1 MTKKTLKNIPDIQSL
16 VTLVMK
22 LGERLGLNEIKS
34 INQYMLSASEHTA
47 LGYRDIKILC
57 TLSELGGKVQLILE
71 QLKESIKL
79 NDEIIV
85 VSSNE
90 KKISNYFQK
99 WLRNELKTDKITFWE
114 ESFLVQLIDKHL
126 PEYWGHND
134 VFLKSFEDAFIS
146 HLESNGELQTVLKLD
161 KKFEEL
167 LNIFI
172 EPKIYR
178 FKDDDKTG
186 RLLRI
191 RFKKDQYIDGNNYF
205 LSGDAGTGKTT
216 LLKEIGKL
224 AIEHNQNSTEKILP
238 IRIKTSLIA
247 NSEYSIDKA
256 IESEIE
262 HLVGKEGTD
271 KVFDDYRV
279 LVLVDS
285 IDEFETERQKRIFCE
300 LNDLVDKENLTFV
313 IATRNYENLTKGCE
327 ICVHIHTMLS
337 NFDLHQVQQ
346 YLNTFFKRD
355 LNKSEELWNSL
366 QDNKILERI
375 PSTPL
380 TISLVS
386 VLFEE
391 NGYEIPATIT
401 DVYDNFNTFLLGRLN
416 VNSNLEFLRIDV
428 KEKIL
433 QMYAL
438 KIIQSPNR
446 NRLKLD
452 HFIKYVIDYFKGQS
466 ITIEEHVIPD
476 LIKSMTDGTGVLC
489 VDEQQ
494 FVTYQH
500 DHFLEYY
507 ASREIFDDEDR
518 QALEKEIIEK
528 FCEYNWQN
536 IAIFYTGRTKNMK
549 NFLDALVVRV
559 KKYKMLH
566 EHLLAV
572 SGLGYILQSL
582 WMTHSDNRKKAVL
595 AALDLLIRADSGVK
609 QLAEQKFHFFK
620 GIKDTDIAI
629 ANLAWFFFHYNSITL
644 RDPLQ
649 LAFDELHSEIKNL
662 EGTQFEKDKFTR
674 LYQLFCIAATLNTG
688 RVKDTAKLDILFDE
702 DKLLTIPLFVYL
714 FDEAIDILEYGN
726 EAQMRKDY
734 KLASKKKKYTR
745 SIRFLLDNPSENLRH
760 TTFERLTPIKQVELF
775 TEGKTD
781 ASIIS
786 HAFRVLTINDEPYW
800 NITAIEDIKSAKAGG
815 AQQLSSFLKR
825 LTENLETDFD
835 KSKTV
840 IGIFDNDAKGY
851 QEFNGLPKIFEST
864 NGIVKKVKD
873 MNIYAIMLPIPE
885 QEVYKAYHQDKQTF
899 KFFEIEHYFPLKFLQ
914 ENKMVTLTS
923 IPNVYEI
930 TGSKSDFNDI
940 VLKAGKKEQY
950 VNFIELFKELDGLC
964 NQKINY
970 IE

>member
-1 MTKKTLKNIPDIQSL
+1 MRKKTVKNIPDIQSL
-16 VTLVMK
+16 VTLVTK
-22 LGERLGLNEIKS
+22 IAEKLGLNEIKS
-34 INQYMLSASEHTA
+34 INQYMLSATEDSA
-47 LGYRDIKILC
+47 LGHRDIKILC
-57 TLSELGGKVQLILE
+57 TLSELGGKLQLILD
-71 QLKESIKL
+71 QLKENIIP

-90 KKISNYFQK
+90 KKISNYFK
-99 WLRNELKTDKITFWE
+99 NWLKEELNTDKIIFWE
-114 ESFLVQLIDKHL
+114 ESFLVQLVDKHL

-134 VFLKSFEDAFIS
+134 VFLKSFEDAFINN
-146 HLESNGELQTVLKLD
+146 LESNGELQKALKLD

-191 RFKKDQYIDGNNYF
+191 KFKKDQYLDSNNYF

-224 AIEHNQNSTEKILP
+224 AIEHNQNSIDKILP

-247 NSEYSIDKA
+247 NTEYSIDKA
-256 IESEIE
+256 IEREIE
-262 HLVGKEGTD
+262 NLVGKEGLD

-279 LVLVDS
+279 LVLIDS
-285 IDEFETERQKRIFCE
+285 IDEFETEKQKGIFSE
-300 LNDLVDKENLTFV
+300 LNNIVEKENLSFV

-327 ICVHIHTMLS
+327 ICEHIHTMLS

-346 YLNTFFKRD
+346 YLDTFFKRD
-355 LNKSEELWNSL
+355 LKKSEELWNSL

-391 NGYEIPATIT
+391 NGYEVPATIT

-416 VNSNLEFLRIDV
+416 VNSNLEFLRLDV

-438 KIIQSPNR
+438 KIIQSTNR
-446 NRLKLD
+446 TRLKLD
-452 HFIKYVIDYFKGQS
+452 DFIKYVVDYFKGQS

-476 LIKSMTDGTGVLC
+476 LIKSMTDGTGVLY

-518 QALEKEIIEK
+518 QGLEKEIIEK

-536 IAIFYTGRTKNMK
+536 TAIFYTGRTKNMK
-549 NFLDALVVRV
+549 NFLDSLVVRV
-559 KKYKMLH
+559 KKYKLLH

-582 WMTHSDNRKKAVL
+582 WMTHSDNRKNAVL

-609 QLAEQKFHFFK
+609 QLAEQKFPFFR
-620 GIKDTDIAI
+620 GIKDTDIAV
-629 ANLAWFFFHYNSITL
+629 ANLAWFFIHYNSITL

-649 LAFDELHSEIKNL
+649 LAFDELHSEMKNL
-662 EGTQFEKDKFTR
+662 QGTQFEKDKLTR

-688 RVKDTAKLDILFDE
+688 RVKDTTKLDILFE
-702 DKLLTIPLFVYL
+702 EEKLLTIPLFVYL

-726 EAQMRKDY
+726 EAKMRKDY

-745 SIRFLLDNPSENLRH
+745 SIRFLLENPSENLRH
-760 TTFERLTPIKQVELF
+760 TTFERLNPIKQVELF

-786 HAFRVLTINDEPYW
+786 HAFRVLTMNDEPYW
-800 NITAIEDIKSAKAGG
+800 SITAIENILSAKAGG
-815 AQQLSSFLKR
+815 AQQLSAFLMR
-825 LTENLETDFD
+825 LAEDLETDFD

-851 QEFNGLPKIFEST
+851 QEFNGLPKIFETT

-885 QEVYKAYHQDKQTF
+885 QETYKAYHQEKQAF
-899 KFFEIEHYFPLKFLQ
+899 KFFEIEHYFPIEILQ
-914 ENKMVTLTS
+914 ENNMVTQTS
-923 IPNVYEI
+923 IPGVFEI
-930 TGSKSDFNDI
+930 TGSKSDFNDKI
-940 VLKAGKKEQY
+940 LRLGKKERF
-950 VNFIELFKELDGLC
+950 VNFVELFKELDQLC
-964 NQKINY
+964 NKTINY